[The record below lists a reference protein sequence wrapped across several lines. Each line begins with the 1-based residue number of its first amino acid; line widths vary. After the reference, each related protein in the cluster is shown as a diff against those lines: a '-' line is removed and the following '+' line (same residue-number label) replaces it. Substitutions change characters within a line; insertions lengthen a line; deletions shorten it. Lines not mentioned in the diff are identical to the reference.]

1 MYYIYIQYLFLLLK
15 VFFYSLYICMFD
27 WIIDFKNVIFKGDK
41 SIDFIGLQED
51 ILLMIFQNNMGYVIK
66 GQMLQLIFEFLSV
79 KVMDIINVF
88 FDDIIFILL
97 FLVNNLKEGLFL
109 FY

>member
-1 MYYIYIQYLFLLLK
+1 
-15 VFFYSLYICMFD
+15 MFD
-27 WIIDFKNVIFKGDK
+27 WIIDFKNVIFKGVK
-41 SIDFIGLQED
+41 NIDFIGLQED

>member
-1 MYYIYIQYLFLLLK
+1 
-15 VFFYSLYICMFD
+15 MFD

-41 SIDFIGLQED
+41 NIDLQED

-66 GQMLQLIFEFLSV
+66 GRMLQLIFEFLSV

>member
-1 MYYIYIQYLFLLLK
+1 
-15 VFFYSLYICMFD
+15 MFD

-41 SIDFIGLQED
+41 NIDLQED

>member
-1 MYYIYIQYLFLLLK
+1 
-15 VFFYSLYICMFD
+15 MFD
-27 WIIDFKNVIFKGDK
+27 WIINFKNVIFKGDK
-41 SIDFIGLQED
+41 NIDLQED

>member
-1 MYYIYIQYLFLLLK
+1 
-15 VFFYSLYICMFD
+15 MFD

-41 SIDFIGLQED
+41 NIDLQED

-79 KVMDIINVF
+79 KVMDIVNVF

>member
-1 MYYIYIQYLFLLLK
+1 
-15 VFFYSLYICMFD
+15 MFD

-41 SIDFIGLQED
+41 NIDLQED

-88 FDDIIFILL
+88 FNDIIFILL

>member
-1 MYYIYIQYLFLLLK
+1 
-15 VFFYSLYICMFD
+15 MFD

-41 SIDFIGLQED
+41 NIDFIGLQED

>member
-1 MYYIYIQYLFLLLK
+1 
-15 VFFYSLYICMFD
+15 MFD
-27 WIIDFKNVIFKGDK
+27 WIINFKNVIFKGDK
-41 SIDFIGLQED
+41 NIDLQED

-109 FY
+109 FYLC

>member
-1 MYYIYIQYLFLLLK
+1 
-15 VFFYSLYICMFD
+15 MFD
-27 WIIDFKNVIFKGDK
+27 WIIDFKNVIYKGDK
-41 SIDFIGLQED
+41 NIDLQED

>member
-1 MYYIYIQYLFLLLK
+1 
-15 VFFYSLYICMFD
+15 MFD

-41 SIDFIGLQED
+41 NIDLQED

-66 GQMLQLIFEFLSV
+66 GQMLLLIFEFLSV

>member
-1 MYYIYIQYLFLLLK
+1 
-15 VFFYSLYICMFD
+15 MFD

-41 SIDFIGLQED
+41 NIDLQED

-66 GQMLQLIFEFLSV
+66 GQMLQLIFEFLNV

>member
-1 MYYIYIQYLFLLLK
+1 
-15 VFFYSLYICMFD
+15 MFD
-27 WIIDFKNVIFKGDK
+27 WIIDFKNVIYKGDK
-41 SIDFIGLQED
+41 NIDLQED

-66 GQMLQLIFEFLSV
+66 GRMLQLIFEFLSV

>member
-1 MYYIYIQYLFLLLK
+1 MY
-15 VFFYSLYICMFD
+15 FFIVCMFD

-41 SIDFIGLQED
+41 NIDLQED

>member
-1 MYYIYIQYLFLLLK
+1 
-15 VFFYSLYICMFD
+15 MFD

-41 SIDFIGLQED
+41 NIDLQED
-51 ILLMIFQNNMGYVIK
+51 ILLMIFLNNMGYVIK

>member
-1 MYYIYIQYLFLLLK
+1 
-15 VFFYSLYICMFD
+15 MFD
-27 WIIDFKNVIFKGDK
+27 WIIDFKNVLFKGDK
-41 SIDFIGLQED
+41 NIDLQED

>member
-1 MYYIYIQYLFLLLK
+1 
-15 VFFYSLYICMFD
+15 MFD
-27 WIIDFKNVIFKGDK
+27 QIIDFKNVIFKGDK
-41 SIDFIGLQED
+41 NIDLQED

>member
-1 MYYIYIQYLFLLLK
+1 
-15 VFFYSLYICMFD
+15 MFD

-41 SIDFIGLQED
+41 NIDLQED
-51 ILLMIFQNNMGYVIK
+51 ILLIIFQNNMGYVIK

-97 FLVNNLKEGLFL
+97 FLVNNLKEGLF
-109 FY
+109 

>member
-1 MYYIYIQYLFLLLK
+1 
-15 VFFYSLYICMFD
+15 MFD

-41 SIDFIGLQED
+41 NIDFIDLQED

-79 KVMDIINVF
+79 KVMDIIF

>member
-1 MYYIYIQYLFLLLK
+1 
-15 VFFYSLYICMFD
+15 
-27 WIIDFKNVIFKGDK
+27 
-41 SIDFIGLQED
+41 
-51 ILLMIFQNNMGYVIK
+51 MIFQNNMGYVIK

>member
-1 MYYIYIQYLFLLLK
+1 M
-15 VFFYSLYICMFD
+15 FY

-41 SIDFIGLQED
+41 NIDLQED

>member
-1 MYYIYIQYLFLLLK
+1 
-15 VFFYSLYICMFD
+15 MFD

>member
-1 MYYIYIQYLFLLLK
+1 
-15 VFFYSLYICMFD
+15 MFD

-41 SIDFIGLQED
+41 NIDLQED
-51 ILLMIFQNNMGYVIK
+51 IFLMIFQNNMGYVIK